1 MLTINDVNKFIN
13 NNINLA
19 AQSNNLQYRSVH
31 NYFNVLF
38 NLDLI
43 MDFIIIMNNN

>member
-19 AQSNNLQYRSVH
+19 AQSNNLQYRLVH

-43 MDFIIIMNNN
+43 MEFNINN